1 MRTIEEESKNWNE
14 ERLRDEL
21 HRVHALLK
29 EFEQFMIEELG
40 DETYTDIC
48 KEFAM
53 HKSTEWMKKVG
64 MSDDDIK
71 EFTEQIGYFKKDL
84 EA

>member
-1 MRTIEEESKNWNE
+1 MRTIEEESKNWTKKQ
-14 ERLRDEL
+14 LRDEL
-21 HRVHALLK
+21 HRVLAFLE
-29 EFEQFMIEELG
+29 EFEQFLIKEIG
-40 DETYTDIC
+40 AETYNDIC

-53 HKSTEWMKKVG
+53 HKSTEWLKKVG
-64 MSDDDIK
+64 MSDEDIK